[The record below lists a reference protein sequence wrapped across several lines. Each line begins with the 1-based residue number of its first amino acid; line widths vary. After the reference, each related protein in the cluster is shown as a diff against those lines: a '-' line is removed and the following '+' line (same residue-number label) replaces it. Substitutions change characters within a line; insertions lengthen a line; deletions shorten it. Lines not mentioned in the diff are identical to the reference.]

1 MIRDII
7 SRFART
13 VTERRASPRK
23 KFQLPIRVWFDPDPS
38 IHRSA
43 TADADL
49 TMCGVTVDISATG
62 VGFLVPSIRIK
73 ESYLMAEERVLN
85 AEIDLR
91 GRKVKMRIIGRRY
104 EKVGIHV
111 STERYLV
118 GAQIVE
124 MSDDDRKIYEYFLKN
139 GHKVK
144 ALVEPSLEM
153 GLE

>member
-7 SRFART
+7 SKFART

-23 KFQLPIRVWFDPDPS
+23 KFQLPIKVWFDPDPC

-49 TMCGVTVDISATG
+49 FMCGQTVDISATG

-91 GRKVKMRIIGRRY
+91 GRKVRMRIVGRRY

-118 GAQIVE
+118 GAHIVE
-124 MSDDDRKIYEYFLKN
+124 MSDDDRRTYEYFLKN

>member
-23 KFQLPIRVWFDPDPS
+23 KFELPIRIWFDPDPS

-43 TADADL
+43 TADGDL
-49 TMCGVTVDISATG
+49 NICGVTTDISATG
-62 VGFLVPSIRIK
+62 IGFLVPSIRIR
-73 ESYLMAEERVLN
+73 ENYLVAEDRILN
-85 AEIDLR
+85 AEINLR
-91 GRKVKMRIIGRRY
+91 GRKVRMLVIGRRY
-104 EKVGIHV
+104 ERVGIHA

-118 GAQIVE
+118 GAEIVE
-124 MSDDDRKIYEYFLKN
+124 ISDDDRKTYEYFLKN
-139 GHKVK
+139 GHKLK
-144 ALVEPSLEM
+144 AVVEPSLEM